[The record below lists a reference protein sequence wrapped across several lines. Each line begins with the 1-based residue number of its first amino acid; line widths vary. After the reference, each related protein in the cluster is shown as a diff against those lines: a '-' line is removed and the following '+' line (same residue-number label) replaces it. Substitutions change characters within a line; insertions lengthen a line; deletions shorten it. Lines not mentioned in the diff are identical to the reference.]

1 MGAVKKKLKLVP
13 PLTPTL
19 NTGVPVAPVPVVYVG
34 AVKSDVMP
42 AVAPLLPD
50 TVTVHEITSP
60 IRTTVVYMLV
70 WPLQAKLDV
79 VAGTPNTENVNGLPP
94 TGAVPLTSFSVTCRV
109 VVDALGAVKKNVK
122 LVPPPTVTSAGVP
135 VAPTP
140 VVKIGVVRSLLK
152 ATAVPNA
159 SRTVTVHEITSLTR
173 TYVVVALV

>member
-135 VAPTP
+135 VPELMT
-140 VVKIGVVRSLLK
+140 GVTKSDAS
-152 ATAVPNA
+152 ATAVPKL
-159 SRTVTVHEITSLTR
+159 SKTVTVHEITSLTR